1 MAGYTRQSVAS
12 IINGANITAP
22 PLNAEFNQILAAFS
36 GVTGHTHT
44 GGTGDAPQIPLAT
57 SVSGYLL
64 PANGGVGGK
73 NSNAQSSNPGVGDD
87 NADGYAPGSIWLNG
101 TNNRLFVNLNN
112 STGAAVWSEQVLN
125 NSSNQILPHTDD
137 TVDLGSSAKE
147 FKDLYIDGTAYVDSL
162 NADSAAIGSTLGVT
176 GAVTF
181 SSTAAISSNT
191 TVGGTLGVTG
201 ATTLADN
208 LSVTGNTTVS
218 GNTSL
223 NGNTT
228 VGNASSDTITFT
240 GQVASD
246 FIPSTDGT
254 HDLGSSTKEWQD
266 LFIDGTAN
274 IDSLVADTADINGG
288 TIDGSQIGGTVQ
300 SSGQFST
307 VTSTDLTASGAISF
321 AAATISNLGTVT
333 TANIDGGTIDGVTLG
348 ASSPITNATID
359 NININGSAITS
370 TNSNGN
376 IAITPDG
383 SGEVDISKVDIDSG
397 TIDGTA
403 IGGANPSTGAFT
415 TISTSGL
422 ATLSSVDING
432 GTIDG
437 AVIGGSSA
445 QAITGTTITANTGF
459 VGGVTGNVTGNLTGN
474 VTGNVT
480 GDLTGDVT
488 GNITAS
494 SGTSTVN
501 NLVVNGTANFTNTP
515 LTNISDPSSA
525 QDAATK
531 NYVDTQVSGLVDS
544 APGTLDTLNELA
556 AALGD
561 DPNFSTTITNSIAT
575 KLPLAGG
582 TMSGAIAMGTSKITG
597 LGDPTA
603 NQDAS
608 TKNYTDTQDATKL
621 NLSGGTMSGA
631 IAMGTNKITGT
642 GDPTSAQDVAT
653 KNYIDTLF
661 GSTTAAASSASAAA
675 TSETNAASSATASAS
690 SATASAN
697 SASASAASYDQFDDR
712 YLGAKS
718 SAPTVDNDGDALV
731 IGALYFDTTSN
742 SMKVYSS
749 GGWVSAGSSVNGT
762 SQRYDYVVGT
772 NSGSYTDSS
781 TTTFPAT
788 YDAGFVD
795 IYLNGVKLVV
805 GTDVTASSGTNVVLA
820 SPAAT
825 GDNICIVGYGTF
837 NLASFSIG
845 EANNVDLTGNANN
858 AILAF
863 DSTDSRFEPTL
874 TPTLTSLTTT
884 GSITTGAGID
894 VNGFGKFNSTT
905 AEGVQIGGD
914 NSGSTHIG
922 NLLNSSGA
930 LTLQSAGSRNVLID
944 AAGDIILDADGDN
957 VYFKAGGGNLSSFSF
972 INSDVYLGV
981 ETQDKDLI
989 IRGNDGGSTIT
1000 ALTLDMSAAGKAL
1013 FNSGAAFNGN
1023 VDYADNAKIIVG
1035 SGDDLQIY
1043 HDANNSFI
1051 DETGTGHL
1059 YVKSNSILHLMSN
1072 DIRLMNEAN
1081 SETILKGVVNGAVE
1095 LYHDNSKKIETTSSG
1110 VDVAGNITLTNS
1122 DNKSL
1127 RINSST
1133 ANAGYLA
1140 AYQNQAI
1147 FSINRDGK
1155 DGAFADT
1162 GKAAAVLKLKS
1173 ADADSSIELQ
1183 TTTSN
1188 NAEPITR
1195 VTIDK
1200 DGAASFTGT
1209 IKTSQNYRPAA
1220 ALSSGTGNNVNYWKL
1235 GNIEIHSSHGA
1246 ILTVFGTASYSN
1258 STSIAGRTTIIL
1270 RGGNSSTVLDGYF
1283 FGESEGNG
1291 TCNDVVWK
1299 NTASNKFD
1307 IWVKYG
1313 STYAGL
1319 DVSCHGEGVF
1329 TAGISDTGSTSAPS
1343 GSSQLNSEINFLTAG
1358 VSRMRISS
1366 SGTVRYANHIAK
1378 TGNEGAQFVPDS
1390 VGRDVLNTG
1399 STSTGSVGLLHFFD
1413 PNGFVSA
1420 ITTNG
1425 GQAQYGTGSDYR
1437 LKENLNYSWDAST
1450 ELKKIKPVKFNYI
1463 NHKDNTIEGFIA
1475 HELQEV
1481 VPNAVVYDKDATL
1494 SDGSPR
1500 YQMVDHSKL
1509 VPLLTKSIQE
1519 QQIIIDDLK
1528 ARIETLETEKVIIEE
1543 SSEEEPKTEETEK
1556 VIIEESSDEEPK
1568 TEETGE

>member
-274 IDSLVADTADINGG
+274 IDSLVADTADIDGG
-288 TIDGSQIGGTVQ
+288 TIDGSQIGGSVQ
-300 SSGQFST
+300 SSGQFSS

-712 YLGAKS
+712 YL
-718 SAPTVDNDGDALV
+718 
-731 IGALYFDTTSN
+731 
-742 SMKVYSS
+742 
-749 GGWVSAGSSVNGT
+749 
-762 SQRYDYVVGT
+762 
-772 NSGSYTDSS
+772 
-781 TTTFPAT
+781 
-788 YDAGFVD
+788 
-795 IYLNGVKLVV
+795 
-805 GTDVTASSGTNVVLA
+805 
-820 SPAAT
+820 
-825 GDNICIVGYGTF
+825 
-837 NLASFSIG
+837 
-845 EANNVDLTGNANN
+845 
-858 AILAF
+858 
-863 DSTDSRFEPTL
+863 
-874 TPTLTSLTTT
+874 
-884 GSITTGAGID
+884 
-894 VNGFGKFNSTT
+894 
-905 AEGVQIGGD
+905 
-914 NSGSTHIG
+914 
-922 NLLNSSGA
+922 
-930 LTLQSAGSRNVLID
+930 
-944 AAGDIILDADGDN
+944 
-957 VYFKAGGGNLSSFSF
+957 
-972 INSDVYLGV
+972 
-981 ETQDKDLI
+981 
-989 IRGNDGGSTIT
+989 
-1000 ALTLDMSAAGKAL
+1000 
-1013 FNSGAAFNGN
+1013 
-1023 VDYADNAKIIVG
+1023 
-1035 SGDDLQIY
+1035 
-1043 HDANNSFI
+1043 
-1051 DETGTGHL
+1051 
-1059 YVKSNSILHLMSN
+1059 
-1072 DIRLMNEAN
+1072 
-1081 SETILKGVVNGAVE
+1081 
-1095 LYHDNSKKIETTSSG
+1095 
-1110 VDVAGNITLTNS
+1110 
-1122 DNKSL
+1122 
-1127 RINSST
+1127 
-1133 ANAGYLA
+1133 
-1140 AYQNQAI
+1140 
-1147 FSINRDGK
+1147 
-1155 DGAFADT
+1155 
-1162 GKAAAVLKLKS
+1162 
-1173 ADADSSIELQ
+1173 
-1183 TTTSN
+1183 
-1188 NAEPITR
+1188 
-1195 VTIDK
+1195 
-1200 DGAASFTGT
+1200 
-1209 IKTSQNYRPAA
+1209 
-1220 ALSSGTGNNVNYWKL
+1220 
-1235 GNIEIHSSHGA
+1235 
-1246 ILTVFGTASYSN
+1246 
-1258 STSIAGRTTIIL
+1258 
-1270 RGGNSSTVLDGYF
+1270 
-1283 FGESEGNG
+1283 
-1291 TCNDVVWK
+1291 
-1299 NTASNKFD
+1299 
-1307 IWVKYG
+1307 
-1313 STYAGL
+1313 
-1319 DVSCHGEGVF
+1319 
-1329 TAGISDTGSTSAPS
+1329 
-1343 GSSQLNSEINFLTAG
+1343 
-1358 VSRMRISS
+1358 
-1366 SGTVRYANHIAK
+1366 
-1378 TGNEGAQFVPDS
+1378 
-1390 VGRDVLNTG
+1390 
-1399 STSTGSVGLLHFFD
+1399 
-1413 PNGFVSA
+1413 
-1420 ITTNG
+1420 
-1425 GQAQYGTGSDYR
+1425 
-1437 LKENLNYSWDAST
+1437 
-1450 ELKKIKPVKFNYI
+1450 
-1463 NHKDNTIEGFIA
+1463 
-1475 HELQEV
+1475 
-1481 VPNAVVYDKDATL
+1481 
-1494 SDGSPR
+1494 
-1500 YQMVDHSKL
+1500 
-1509 VPLLTKSIQE
+1509 
-1519 QQIIIDDLK
+1519 
-1528 ARIETLETEKVIIEE
+1528 
-1543 SSEEEPKTEETEK
+1543 
-1556 VIIEESSDEEPK
+1556 
-1568 TEETGE
+1568 

>member
-101 TNNRLFVNLNN
+101 TDNRLFVNLNN

-147 FKDLYIDGTAYVDSL
+147 FKDLYIDGTAYVDTL

-274 IDSLVADTADINGG
+274 IDSLVADTADIDGG
-288 TIDGSQIGGTVQ
+288 TIDGSQIGGSVQ
-300 SSGQFST
+300 SSGQFSS

-333 TANIDGGTIDGVTLG
+333 TANIDGGTIDGVILG

-422 ATLSSVDING
+422 ATLSSADING

-675 TSETNAASSATASAS
+675 TSETNAASSATASAD

-731 IGALYFDTTSN
+731 IGALFFDSSSN

-749 GGWVSAGSSVNGT
+749 GGWVAAGSSVNGT

-772 NSGSYTDSS
+772 NSGSYTDAS

-837 NLASFSIG
+837 NLASFSVG
-845 EANNVDLTGNANN
+845 EANDVDLTGNANN

-863 DSTDSRFEPTL
+863 DTTDSRFEPTL

-884 GSITTGAGID
+884 GDVMVGGTNSRPAEFNHPKGISLRGDIGQIQASTDANVALLLNRDTSEGTLVDFRKDGSTVGSIQSAAGTIKINGPDGSGLYFANNSIFDSGDATKSLGLSSQRFTDLHLSGAAYTSGITT
-894 VNGFGKFNSTT
+894 
-905 AEGVQIGGD
+905 
-914 NSGSTHIG
+914 
-922 NLLNSSGA
+922 SSGD
-930 LTLQSAGSRNVLID
+930 LTLDV
-944 AAGDIILDADGDN
+944 AGDIILDADGAQIRLSD
-957 VYFKAGGGNLSSFSF
+957 AGTQFGLFGNEASDFAIQSS
-972 INSDVYLGV
+972 V
-981 ETQDKDLI
+981 QDKDILFQ
-989 IRGNDGGSTIT
+989 GNDGGSGIT
-1000 ALTLDMSAAGKAL
+1000 ALTLDMSDAGTAT
-1013 FNSGAAFNGN
+1013 FNAGATFG
-1023 VDYADNAKIIVG
+1023 
-1035 SGDDLQIY
+1035 
-1043 HDANNSFI
+1043 
-1051 DETGTGHL
+1051 
-1059 YVKSNSILHLMSN
+1059 
-1072 DIRLMNEAN
+1072 
-1081 SETILKGVVNGAVE
+1081 
-1095 LYHDNSKKIETTSSG
+1095 
-1110 VDVAGNITLTNS
+1110 GNITVSDGSPEVTFQTGASHYNWQIAAQENTNS
-1122 DNKSL
+1122 AL
-1127 RINSST
+1127 EI
-1133 ANAGYLA
+1133 
-1140 AYQNQAI
+1140 
-1147 FSINRDGK
+1147 
-1155 DGAFADT
+1155 
-1162 GKAAAVLKLKS
+1162 AVGS
-1173 ADADSSIELQ
+1173 QDADASNDTFSPLLTVDSSGQLFIG
-1183 TTTSN
+1183 TTSLPS
-1188 NAEPITR
+1188 A
-1195 VTIDK
+1195 
-1200 DGAASFTGT
+1200 GSG
-1209 IKTSQNYRPAA
+1209 
-1220 ALSSGTGNNVNYWKL
+1220 GTGFRADSNGRRNLYLSTTATNNQ
-1235 GNIEIHSSHGA
+1235 GHI
-1246 ILTVFGTASYSN
+1246 TF
-1258 STSIAGRTTIIL
+1258 
-1270 RGGNSSTVLDGYF
+1270 
-1283 FGESEGNG
+1283 
-1291 TCNDVVWK
+1291 
-1299 NTASNKFD
+1299 
-1307 IWVKYG
+1307 
-1313 STYAGL
+1313 
-1319 DVSCHGEGVF
+1319 
-1329 TAGISDTGSTSAPS
+1329 
-1343 GSSQLNSEINFLTAG
+1343 LN
-1358 VSRMRISS
+1358 
-1366 SGTVRYANHIAK
+1366 
-1378 TGNEGAQFVPDS
+1378 
-1390 VGRDVLNTG
+1390 
-1399 STSTGSVGLLHFFD
+1399 
-1413 PNGFVSA
+1413 PNGEVGS

-1425 GQAQYGTGSDYR
+1425 SGTTYNTSSDIR
-1437 LKENLNYSWDAST
+1437 LKTNIEPINNST
-1450 ELKKIKPVKFNYI
+1450 QKIMAMNPVK
-1463 NHKDNTIEGFIA
+1463 HKWKADQDADAVHGFIA
-1475 HELQEV
+1475 QEMMEIMPEAVSGDPEGEEMMSMDYGRITPVLVAALQEA
-1481 VPNAVVYDKDATL
+1481 NKKITDL
-1494 SDGSPR
+1494 ENR
-1500 YQMVDHSKL
+1500 
-1509 VPLLTKSIQE
+1509 IQE
-1519 QQIIIDDLK
+1519 M
-1528 ARIETLETEKVIIEE
+1528 E
-1543 SSEEEPKTEETEK
+1543 SK
-1556 VIIEESSDEEPK
+1556 
-1568 TEETGE
+1568 